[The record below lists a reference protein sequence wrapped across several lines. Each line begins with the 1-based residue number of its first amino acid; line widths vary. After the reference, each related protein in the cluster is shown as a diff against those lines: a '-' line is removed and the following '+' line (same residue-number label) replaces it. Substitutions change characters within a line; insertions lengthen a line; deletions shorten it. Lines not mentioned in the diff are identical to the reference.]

1 MIIEAPLLLSGV
13 TASPGQMLALSGDIL
28 TGISI
33 SAGQVISIAVPL
45 TGITYSAGRVVEN
58 INIKIAPNIF
68 TLLFGANATQNVG
81 EIIINKNDLTGL
93 TPKDGNTGESLLVG
107 ILYRNLL
114 NTKKIFTPKVDFE
127 YWGRGFNDNQ
137 QIDTIVVNVYNL
149 LPTTDT
155 YEISDYNSNV
165 SPMDY

>member
-58 INIKIAPNIF
+58 INIRIAPNIF
-68 TLLFGANATQNVG
+68 TLLFGDNATQNVSG
-81 EIIINKNDLTGL
+81 IIINKNDLTL
-93 TPKDGNTGESLLVG
+93 TPKDENTGESLLVG

-137 QIDTIVVNVYNL
+137 QIDTIIVSVYNP
-149 LPTTDT
+149 LPITDT
-155 YEISDYNSNV
+155 YEISDYTSNV
-165 SPMDY
+165 NPMDY